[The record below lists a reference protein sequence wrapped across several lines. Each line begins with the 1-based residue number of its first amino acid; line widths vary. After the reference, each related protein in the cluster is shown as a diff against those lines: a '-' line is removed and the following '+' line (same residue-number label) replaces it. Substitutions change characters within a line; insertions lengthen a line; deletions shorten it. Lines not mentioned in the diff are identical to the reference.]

1 MTMAKGRTYTLRNN
15 FPWVDNTQNNVLSPH
30 RIHLFNGS
38 WKDNWVIEEVQII
51 ITGTDQTNDFSDNN
65 MHHLVIATERSGAIP
80 GFSTP
85 GQIAGETLRDN
96 RQIWWGSIGASGQQV
111 MTVLDPDHLLVQ
123 DLWVNGWVT
132 DATTGLRYAL
142 EQEIGYLIK
151 LRSTKT
157 TIPQATLTLIKEQAQ
172 DTPE

>member
-1 MTMAKGRTYTLRNN
+1 MTMGRTYTLRGN
-15 FPWVDNTQNNVLSPH
+15 FPWIDNTQNNVLQPT
-30 RIHLFNGS
+30 RILLWNGS
-38 WKDNWVIEEVQII
+38 WTNNWIVKKVEII
-51 ITGTDQTNDFSDNN
+51 ITGVDQTSDFSDNN
-65 MHHLVIATERSGAIP
+65 MHHLLIATERSGAIP

-111 MTVLDPDHLLVQ
+111 MTVLDPDHLFVQ

-142 EQEIGYLIK
+142 EQEIGYLI
-151 LRSTKT
+151 
-157 TIPQATLTLIKEQAQ
+157 TLESKRTSIAQTVLSLIKEQAQ